1 MNKPELLACIRSF
14 RQQVIS
20 ELDRFEDALLSLGDS
35 QAVQPV
41 QTKQVSNDD
50 WMTAKQTCE
59 CLKIS
64 ETTFYEYIRQ
74 GLLPPGFEVGPKSKR
89 WRMSDIEAW
98 KQAKQ
103 ITVIEAPRRRGR
115 PSRVMKIGAFVHA

>member
-1 MNKPELLACIRSF
+1 MNKPELLACIRAF

-20 ELDRFEDALLSLGDS
+20 ELDRFEDALLSLGEA
-35 QAVQPV
+35 QEVQPV
-41 QTKQVSNDD
+41 QTQQVSNDG

-74 GLLPPGFEVGPKSKR
+74 GFC
-89 WRMSDIEAW
+89 
-98 KQAKQ
+98 
-103 ITVIEAPRRRGR
+103 RR
-115 PSRVMKIGAFVHA
+115 A

>member
-1 MNKPELLACIRSF
+1 MNRTELLSRIRGLQRELDGLMDAVIAMEDAKPE
-14 RQQVIS
+14 
-20 ELDRFEDALLSLGDS
+20 
-35 QAVQPV
+35 QPASGQSV
-41 QTKQVSNDD
+41 KPVSNDGC
-50 WMTAKQTCE
+50 MTAKQTCK

-74 GLLPPGFEVGPKSKR
+74 GLLPPGLEFGPKSKR

-98 KQAKQ
+98 KQAKH
-103 ITVIEAPRRRGR
+103 IPVIEAPRRRGR